1 MVHLNKHESASE
13 FRISMQLDGKPS
25 NEYYITVQTMQF
37 SDIAPLNLSK
47 MYIARSPK
55 KIYVGQLWTLRPTAS
70 QDNRKLWNFFAY
82 FKESLNQLVG
92 IWVSS
97 SEDDYGQLIAKV
109 GGLANKRVD
118 FNFLDDAWA
127 LCIFFFIKLN

>member
-1 MVHLNKHESASE
+1 
-13 FRISMQLDGKPS
+13 MQLDSKPS
-25 NEYYITVQTMQF
+25 NEYYITVKTVEF
-37 SDIAPLNLSK
+37 SDIASLNSPK

-55 KIYVGQLWTLRPTAS
+55 KIYIGQLKTLRPTAS
-70 QDNRKLWNFFAY
+70 QDNPNLWNFFAY

-97 SEDDYGQLIAKV
+97 SPDEHGLLIAKP
-109 GGLANKRVD
+109 GGLADKRVD

-127 LCIFFFIKLN
+127 LCIFFFINSN